1 MPCVPGHTD
10 DSKSSDAGFNSL
22 AGCQLKGYGM
32 TEEELLKKI
41 EVLEQAGKFN
51 HDNLMILER
60 DRQKAWEENKLLKKE
75 IQELKNES

>member
-1 MPCVPGHTD
+1 
-10 DSKSSDAGFNSL
+10 
-22 AGCQLKGYGM
+22 M
-32 TEEELLKKI
+32 TEEEYLKKI
-41 EVLEQAGKFN
+41 EVLEQARKFN